1 DSDDE
6 EPESCDTEWE
16 HSDHDSPRRSSAS
29 VAYAKETKGFGRSK
43 SPSWFAEKHP
53 SYPRTQG
60 ITTTSSPDPP
70 ASRSRTRGPVTSVGI
85 PRTAH
90 VWKHFVWEEHMG
102 KYYNYK
108 LIECRYCRQAYA
120 DRGDRDVPVPERV
133 VSQIPKMKLHLLQC
147 AHCQLTEDDLE
158 PVQQQGNH
166 RATVVK
172 AAPSRP
178 PEDPRPGRAL
188 RRTLA
193 VDDDVDE
200 DQTAISATRE
210 EGAAAATIEHVAP
223 QGPLLVAST
232 ADGVDI
238 PSVEEPGA
246 TLNDDD
252 ATSDSLEHQVFAPE
266 SPREPDPSPIAQVG
280 LKQASP
286 GRKKRKAS
294 HVIVVEDD
302 SDTLSDE
309 SVASYTARHPV
320 KKRKGVPAKTLGPRT
335 ITLPDKARMTKQR
348 FILPAPP
355 QLAFGPHLSQDDAL
369 PEKEVPV
376 PPTATAS
383 PEQVNPPPAPPV
395 PVSRKAVAVPPA
407 APVAVTRKAVVSVP
421 PSPAPPTNVPSDVP
435 VTKVAALH
443 DTIVWAYLKGYPWV
457 PAYVLN
463 PFKLRSELH
472 LLGNGHERTLKK
484 AKQKPGD
491 YCIIYYFGT
500 HNLYG
505 VGFDWDVWS
514 NGGRSGLITTPATA
528 LRPWHCDEHAKF
540 LSGFPKAACKGD
552 TAAELVDAIAE
563 AVEYLSVDAAS
574 RVLPEMHPSDMNPLL
589 DPPSDSESGGADSD
603 ATVSDGEDIVHVQ
616 PKQKESSIA
625 DTPKKQITPSK
636 KESPAQPKP
645 NHDLADDIIVIDSS
659 DSENDRDDNSASSE
673 DEPDSSAHSTSSVS
687 DVEDGDCS
695 TVATAAAD
703 TKKNAHTRVDAI
715 ARSRSLENDVEDE
728 EQSQVEDSELSND
741 DGLAPVNSD
750 DEFDKDDEA
759 ASVRSDDDEDG
770 GGSWEGSQGQAP
782 DDQDELEALE
792 DLEDAEYFTNDD
804 DDPGEDDIPD
814 GDVED
819 QDDGQ
824 SGGDEDKQSSED
836 DDAQE
841 ETLNDV
847 VELADDSDHG
857 HSSEEDAAADA
868 DVDNDNQ
875 SQEDDIPVVS
885 LSNQRRK
892 RPNKIHGLDNTTL
905 MKGTREELGADDES
919 TEATANASLARKTR
933 KSSADDTFRSTRRR
947 QLIVLDDSDDS
958 DAEPAKPPR
967 SHKKR
972 VRDVR
977 SSDEDKPSKSKSR
990 SASKRDTEV
999 RRQSGR
1005 TR

>member
-1 DSDDE
+1 MRQDEDGSSSSSDSSRFEDDSDDE

-16 HSDHDSPRRSSAS
+16 HSDHDSPRRTSAS
-29 VAYAKETKGFGRSK
+29 VAYAKETKGVGRSK
-43 SPSWFAEKHP
+43 SPSWFATPEKHP
-53 SYPRTQG
+53 LYPRGVASTQG

-70 ASRSRTRGPVTSVGI
+70 ASRSRTRGPITSVGI

-158 PVQQQGNH
+158 PLQKQGNH

-246 TLNDDD
+246 NDDD
-252 ATSDSLEHQVFAPE
+252 AASDSLEHQVFAPE

-335 ITLPDKARMTKQR
+335 ITLSDADKARMTKQR
-348 FILPAPP
+348 FILPPPP

-376 PPTATAS
+376 PPIATAS

-395 PVSRKAVAVPPA
+395 PVTRKAVAVPPA

-435 VTKVAALH
+435 VTKVSALH

-563 AVEYLSVDAAS
+563 AVAADKTTRLLPYMVAS
-574 RVLPEMHPSDMNPLL
+574 DTDPTLPPPEVLPVPV
-589 DPPSDSESGGADSD
+589 DSMAW
-603 ATVSDGEDIVHVQ
+603 
-616 PKQKESSIA
+616 
-625 DTPKKQITPSK
+625 
-636 KESPAQPKP
+636 
-645 NHDLADDIIVIDSS
+645 
-659 DSENDRDDNSASSE
+659 
-673 DEPDSSAHSTSSVS
+673 
-687 DVEDGDCS
+687 
-695 TVATAAAD
+695 
-703 TKKNAHTRVDAI
+703 AI
-715 ARSRSLENDVEDE
+715 
-728 EQSQVEDSELSND
+728 
-741 DGLAPVNSD
+741 
-750 DEFDKDDEA
+750 
-759 ASVRSDDDEDG
+759 
-770 GGSWEGSQGQAP
+770 SQGFP
-782 DDQDELEALE
+782 WM
-792 DLEDAEYFTNDD
+792 
-804 DDPGEDDIPD
+804 
-814 GDVED
+814 
-819 QDDGQ
+819 
-824 SGGDEDKQSSED
+824 
-836 DDAQE
+836 
-841 ETLNDV
+841 
-847 VELADDSDHG
+847 
-857 HSSEEDAAADA
+857 
-868 DVDNDNQ
+868 
-875 SQEDDIPVVS
+875 PVYVCDTS
-885 LSNQRRK
+885 KLRANL
-892 RPNKIHGLDNTTL
+892 HF
-905 MKGTREELGADDES
+905 LG
-919 TEATANASLARKTR
+919 
-933 KSSADDTFRSTRRR
+933 
-947 QLIVLDDSDDS
+947 I
-958 DAEPAKPPR
+958 
-967 SHKKR
+967 
-972 VRDVR
+972 
-977 SSDEDKPSKSKSR
+977 
-990 SASKRDTEV
+990 
-999 RRQSGR
+999 
-1005 TR
+1005 